1 MINDNQTKL
10 SKLGFASDWIHAAE
24 RSKKTPTISEVL
36 RRRSPFRSLQPSP
49 LRRMLTQR
57 CRTIAVHRR
66 WCWSMRAPTT
76 FVGDGRMNFL
86 VTSFWLERTSC
97 RFRVRLRRSQY
108 FSNTN
113 HVSHWYLSQLFT
125 EGLLQEPPSSVNSTP
140 RCFIT
145 RLLMNLMVKE
155 FWISITIWPSYGQ
168 FSTGSFFYKTR
179 CIYPKPICFCIF
191 YPQPGSKPVF
201 NRPASLWFIYLVLLV
216 LLVIIVNDQY

>member
-49 LRRMLTQR
+49 LRQMLTQR

-113 HVSHWYLSQLFT
+113 TFHIDIYHNFLLKACFKSLQVQLILLLAASLRVYWWIWWWKSFEYRSPFGQVMGNLVPGRFFIKHGVYIQSPSVSAYFIPNLVPNPCSTVQPLCDLFT
-125 EGLLQEPPSSVNSTP
+125 
-140 RCFIT
+140 
-145 RLLMNLMVKE
+145 
-155 FWISITIWPSYGQ
+155 
-168 FSTGSFFYKTR
+168 
-179 CIYPKPICFCIF
+179 
-191 YPQPGSKPVF
+191 
-201 NRPASLWFIYLVLLV
+201 
-216 LLVIIVNDQY
+216 